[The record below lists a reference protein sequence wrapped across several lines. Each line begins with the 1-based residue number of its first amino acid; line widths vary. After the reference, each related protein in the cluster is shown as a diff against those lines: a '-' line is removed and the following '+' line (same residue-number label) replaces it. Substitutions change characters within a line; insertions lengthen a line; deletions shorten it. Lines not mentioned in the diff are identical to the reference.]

1 MPVTADSLPAS
12 AFLVVPILPREL
24 LAMLSSPS
32 KRKVEISR
40 RLPIGVE
47 FIDQSESVKP
57 VVHARVWAPACKSI
71 DLVVEGGETFA
82 LEPDGNGYFAAAV
95 DSIGTGARYR
105 FKTDGGDSFP
115 DPASKFQPDGPHGPS
130 EIIDSRAFEWSDR
143 DWRGVSID
151 GQVIYELHVG
161 TFTKEGTFRA
171 AIERLPDLVDIGV
184 TVIEVMPVA
193 DFAGQFG
200 WGYDGVNMFAPTR
213 LYGRPDDF
221 RAFIDAAHRFELGVI
236 LDVVYNHFGPD
247 GNYLTRFS
255 PHYFSD
261 KPTEWGPSI
270 NFDGPGNDGVREFF
284 LANAHYW
291 IEEFHL
297 DGLRLDA
304 TQQIWDTSQP
314 NILTEVTNA
323 VRAAAGNRATI
334 VVGENEPQDSRLI
347 RPCESGGCGVDALWN
362 DDFHHSA
369 VVAATGRSE
378 AYYTGY
384 AGSPQEFISAAK
396 YGFLYQGE
404 YYMWQ
409 HTGRGT
415 PTLDLPPSKFV
426 NFTQNHDQIA
436 NTGNGRRLHQES
448 SPGRSRALTA
458 LLLLSPQTP
467 MLFQG
472 QEFASSSEFHF
483 FADHGGDLGELVRKG
498 RAEFMAQFWSI
509 CGRDPATRILDPSH
523 PSTFV
528 RSKLDWSERDRN
540 SATVA
545 LHRDLL
551 RLRREDPVLRL
562 RKHRGV
568 DGAVLGP
575 NAFVLRFFGE
585 NGDDR
590 LLLVNLGARFHADP
604 MPEPLLA
611 PPFGMRWTT
620 TLSTEDQK
628 YGGWG
633 TPPLPSHDLGWWIP
647 SEFAALLS
655 PTK

>member
-1 MPVTADSLPAS
+1 
-12 AFLVVPILPREL
+12 
-24 LAMLSSPS
+24 MLSSPS
-32 KRKVEISR
+32 NRKVEMSR
-40 RLPIGVE
+40 RLPVGVE
-47 FIDQSESVKP
+47 VVPRSESADSG
-57 VVHARVWAPACKSI
+57 VHARVWAPACKTV
-71 DLVVEGGETFA
+71 DLVVEGGGTFA
-82 LEPDGNGYFAAAV
+82 LEPDGNGYFAGHVA
-95 DSIGTGARYR
+95 SIGTGARYR
-105 FKTDGGDSFP
+105 FKTDGGESFP
-115 DPASKFQPDGPHGPS
+115 DPVSRFQPEGPHGPS
-130 EIIDSRAFEWSDR
+130 EVVDHRTFEWSDR

-151 GQVIYELHVG
+151 GQVIYELHIG
-161 TFTKEGTFRA
+161 TFTKAGTFRA
-171 AIERLPDLVDIGV
+171 AIERLPDLVDVGI

-200 WGYDGVNMFAPTR
+200 WGYDGVNMFAPSR
-213 LYGRPDDF
+213 LYGCPDDF
-221 RAFIDAAHRFELGVI
+221 RAFIDAAHRLEMGVI

-247 GNYLTRFS
+247 GNYLPRFS

-261 KPTEWGPSI
+261 KVTEWGASI
-270 NFDGPGNDGVREFF
+270 NFDGPGSHGVREFF
-284 LANAHYW
+284 VTNARYW

-304 TQQIWDTSQP
+304 TQQIWDESQP
-314 NILTEVTNA
+314 HILTEVTNA
-323 VRAAAGNRATI
+323 VRAAANGRATI
-334 VVGENEPQDSRLI
+334 VVGENEPQNSYLI
-347 RPCESGGCGVDALWN
+347 RPCERGGCGVDALWN

-384 AGSPQEFISAAK
+384 AGAPQEFISAAK

-409 HTGRGT
+409 HGGRGT

-436 NTGNGRRLHQES
+436 NSANGKRLHQES
-448 SPGRSRALTA
+448 SPGRTRALTA

-472 QEFASSSEFHF
+472 QEFGASTEFHF
-483 FADHGGDLGELVRKG
+483 FADHGGELGELVRKG
-498 RAEFMAQFWSI
+498 RSEFMAQFWSI

-528 RSKLDWSERDRN
+528 KCKLDWSEREKNTAIVD
-540 SATVA
+540 

-551 RLRREDPVLRL
+551 RLRREDPVLRQ
-562 RKHRGV
+562 RRQRGV

-575 NAFVLRFFGE
+575 AAFVLRFFGDD
-585 NGDDR
+585 GDDR
-590 LLLVNLGARFHADP
+590 LLLVNFGGRFHADP

-611 PPFGMRWTT
+611 PPLGMRWTT
-620 TLSTEDQK
+620 LLSTDDQR

-633 TPPLPSHDLGWWIP
+633 TPPLPTPDLGWWIP
-647 SEFAALLS
+647 NEFAALLA
-655 PTK
+655 PADARQDDAQRRKDV